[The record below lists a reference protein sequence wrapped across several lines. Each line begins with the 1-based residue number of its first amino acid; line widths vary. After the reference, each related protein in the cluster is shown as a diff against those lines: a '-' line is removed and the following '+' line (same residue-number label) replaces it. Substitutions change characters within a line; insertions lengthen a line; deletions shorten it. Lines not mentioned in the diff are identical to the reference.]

1 LTNAVKHGML
11 YAIEQS
17 GDIMLHI
24 VGIDI
29 GSVALSMVVM
39 DEKGAVS
46 NSFYQ
51 FHQGAIADT
60 LRQMLSRIEITRIG
74 GIAMTQSGPDLLQN
88 AERFDSQIA
97 MIAAVKKYH
106 DEIGSILFVGGEN
119 FGLITFNKEG
129 DYERFRSNSSCA
141 AGTGSFLD
149 QQAKRLNLKSI
160 ETLST
165 VAFCNQS
172 NTPKIA
178 TRCAVFA
185 KTDLIHAQ
193 QEGYSVGQISDGLCE
208 GLAKNVIDAL
218 IPDSNIRTPLILA
231 GGVSMNSGVVKHFRD
246 LLQSEPI
253 IGEYSPLY
261 GAIGAALLYREE
273 IEPAP
278 LGAKSWDELFIS
290 EQKEKTYGYPPLQL
304 TLSRYPEF
312 STNSSYLYQPENN
325 HAAIEVDIYRPVQKI
340 QDVYLG
346 IDIGSTSTKAVLIN
360 SQNDVLAGLY
370 TQTSGQP
377 VKAVQALFEAI
388 ANIAEN
394 LACEFVFDGVG
405 ATGSGRKFIGRIIN
419 ADLIIDEI
427 TAHARA
433 AFELNNEADTII
445 EIGGQDAK
453 FTTMKNGMVTS
464 SVMNNVCAA
473 GTGSF
478 IEEQANKL
486 SVPLTDYAARA
497 LNTPSPISSDRCTV
511 FMERDINNY
520 LTEGYS
526 VNEVLASVLHS
537 VCENYLAKVAVEAAI
552 GQSVCFQG
560 ATARNQALVAAFE
573 HRLKKPIF
581 VSKFCHLTGA
591 LGSALILAENAVHHS
606 AFRGLTLYREN
617 IPVENEVCELCR
629 NNCKINKVTVQGE
642 TVAFGFLCGRDYD
655 TKHYVVTSKKQYDL
669 IKLRSLVFPLAKKPA
684 SFKKR
689 VKIGIPNALYLAEE
703 MPLWK
708 HFFATLGVETV
719 TSENLKNAIKTGKK
733 LAGAE
738 FCAPMNAFFGHV
750 QHLADKCDYIFL
762 PFYLE
767 AAKGKDEDFRYYC
780 YYTQF
785 AAALSA
791 GMKSLHLKNKTIMP
805 VIDHHSFQSRIELF
819 SILKSILNTGYWEIY
834 NAYEAALAFYNE
846 GRSNLLN
853 VYEREKPADGEISVA
868 LLGRPYAIMQNAMN
882 KGIPDIFSSLN
893 IKSFYQDMLPI
904 DAEDLSEI
912 DPLLKRMHWNYA
924 ARILKTALYIARTPG
939 LYPVYVTSFK
949 CSPDSFTLDY
959 FKRIMDKY
967 GKPYLILELDEHDSN
982 VGYETR
988 IEAAVRSF
996 NNHHKNKNLRRRSS
1010 HALPLN
1016 SESTDKIKGK
1026 TLLFPCFDPINSK
1039 LLEAVFIKEG
1049 VDARMVPLTEKMIQ
1063 RGLRTNAGQCLP
1075 VNLIA
1080 QSYMDYIEE
1089 NLLDPAQTVGWIF
1102 DSHVSCNIR
1111 LYPQLIKGIMEA
1123 AGHGMET
1130 VEVYLGSLSLG
1141 DISMQAS
1148 IEAYFAHMFGG
1159 MLRKIG
1165 CKIRPY
1171 EREKGMTDKVIAQSI
1186 NVLYNTFLGGRSK
1199 DDDLTRVINLF
1210 KKIETLPGR
1219 RPKVAIF
1226 GDMYARDNDV
1236 FNQDLI
1242 HCIEAYGGEVI
1253 TTPFNEFAKLIA
1265 NPYMRR
1271 WFLEGEFIDVLLAKT
1286 LITLVNQLEKSYYK
1300 IFNELLNEPA
1310 LDGDIDYKK
1319 IYDQFNVTVQH
1330 FGESTDNLLKIT
1342 AQMQHYPDISLF
1354 VQTNP
1359 AFCCAGLVTESMA
1372 SRIEEYTGVPVV
1384 TLNYDGTGKNIN
1396 SKISPYI
1403 KFPRRKATVKVVG

>member
-1 LTNAVKHGML
+1 ML
-11 YAIEQS
+11 Y
-17 GDIMLHI
+17 I

-29 GSVALSMVVM
+29 GSVALSVVVV
-39 DEKGAVS
+39 DEKGAVI

-51 FHQGAIADT
+51 FHSGAISDT
-60 LRQMLSRIEITRIG
+60 LLSILNNVDIKRVG
-74 GIAMTQSGPDLLQN
+74 GIAMTLSGPEIFSNVSRYDT
-88 AERFDSQIA
+88 QIA

-106 DEIGSILFVGGEN
+106 AEVGSILFVGGEN
-119 FGLITFNKEG
+119 FGLITFNELG

-160 ETLST
+160 ETLSS

-193 QEGYSVGQISDGLCE
+193 QEGYSIGQISDGLCE
-208 GLAKNVIDAL
+208 GLAKNVIDTL
-218 IPDSNIRTPLILA
+218 IPDSKIHTPLILA
-231 GGVSMNSGVVKHFRD
+231 GGVSMNSAVVKHFRN
-246 LLQSEPI
+246 LLQAEPI
-253 IGEYSPLY
+253 IGEHSHLY
-261 GAIGAALLYREE
+261 GAIGAALLYLEE
-273 IEPAP
+273 TNPAP
-278 LGAKSWDELFIS
+278 FGAKAWDELFVW
-290 EQKEKTYGYPPLQL
+290 EKKEKTYGYPPLQL
-304 TLSRYPEF
+304 SLSIYPEF
-312 STNSSYLYQPENN
+312 FTAASYLYKPGNN
-325 HAAIEVDIYRPVQKI
+325 HAAIEVDIYKPLQKK
-340 QDVYLG
+340 QEVYLG
-346 IDIGSTSTKAVLIN
+346 MDIGSTSTKAVLIN
-360 SQNDVLAGLY
+360 NQNVVLIGLY
-370 TQTSGQP
+370 TQTAGQP
-377 VKAVQALFEAI
+377 VTAVQALFEAI
-388 ANIAEN
+388 DNISQKHS
-394 LACEFVFDGVG
+394 CEFIFEGVG

-433 AFELNNEADTII
+433 AYELNNEADTII

-453 FTTMKNGMVTS
+453 FTTMQNGMVTS

-478 IEEQANKL
+478 IEEQAVKL
-486 SVPLTDYAARA
+486 GVSLSDYAGRA
-497 LNTPSPISSDRCTV
+497 INTPSPVSSDRCTV
-511 FMERDINNY
+511 FMERDINNH
-520 LTEGYS
+520 LTEGYT
-526 VNEVLASVLHS
+526 VDEVLASVLHS
-537 VCENYLAKVAVEAAI
+537 VCENYLAKVAVEASI

-573 HRLKKPIF
+573 HRLNKPIF
-581 VSKFCHLTGA
+581 VSQFCHLTGA
-591 LGSALILAENAVHHS
+591 LGSALILAETAVRDS
-606 AFRGLTLYREN
+606 AFRGLSLYLEN
-617 IPVENEVCELCR
+617 IPVENEICELCQ

-655 TKHYVVTSKKQYDL
+655 TKHYVGSTKKNYDL
-669 IKLRSLVFPLAKKPA
+669 IKERSLVFPLAKKPVT
-684 SFKKR
+684 FKKSVR
-689 VKIGIPNALYLAEE
+689 IGIPHALYLAEE

-719 TSENLKNAIKTGKK
+719 TSESLKNAIKSGKK
-733 LAGAE
+733 MAGAE

-750 QHLADKCDYIFL
+750 QYLADKCDYIFL
-762 PFYLE
+762 PVYLE
-767 AAKGKDEDFRYYC
+767 AAKQKDEDYRYYC
-780 YYTQF
+780 YYSQF
-785 AAALSA
+785 AATLSA
-791 GMKSLHLKNKTIMP
+791 GMKSLRMKNKTIMP

-834 NAYEAALAFYNE
+834 NAYEAALSFYSE
-846 GRSNLLN
+846 GRDNLLN
-853 VYEREKPADGEISVA
+853 VYQREKPDEGKISVA
-868 LLGRPYAIMQNAMN
+868 LLGRPYAIMQNSMN
-882 KGIPDIFSSLN
+882 KGIPDIFSALN
-893 IKSFYQDMLPI
+893 IKTFYQDMLPV
-904 DAEDLSEI
+904 DKEDLTEI
-912 DPLLKRMHWNYA
+912 EPLLKRMHWNYA
-924 ARILKTALYIARTPG
+924 VRILKAALYIARTPG

-949 CSPDSFTLDY
+949 CSPDSFSLEY

-967 GKPYLILELDEHDSN
+967 SKPYLILELDEHDSN

-996 NNHHKNKNLRRRSS
+996 DNHHKNKNLRLISS
-1010 HALPLN
+1010 RALPLN
-1016 SESTDKIKGK
+1016 SASTTKIKDK

-1049 VDARMVPLTEKMIQ
+1049 IDARMVPLTERIIQ
-1063 RGLRTNAGQCLP
+1063 RGLRTNTGQCLP
-1075 VNLIA
+1075 VNLMA
-1080 QSYMDYIEE
+1080 ESYMDYIEE
-1089 NLLDPAQTVGWIF
+1089 NLLDPAQTVGWCF
-1102 DSHVSCNIR
+1102 DSHVACNIR
-1111 LYPQLIKGIMEA
+1111 LYPQFMKSIMEA
-1123 AGHGMET
+1123 AGHGMEK
-1130 VEVYLGSLSLG
+1130 VDMYLGSISLS

-1171 EREKGMTDKVIAQSI
+1171 EKEKGMTDKLIAQSVNI
-1186 NVLYNTFLGGRSK
+1186 LYNTLLGGRSK
-1199 DDDLTRVINLF
+1199 DDDLTKVINLF
-1210 KKIETLPGR
+1210 KKIETVPGH

-1236 FNQDLI
+1236 FNQNLI
-1242 HCIEAYGGEVI
+1242 QCIEEYGGEVI
-1253 TTPFNEFAKLIA
+1253 TTPFNEFVKLIA

-1271 WFLEGEFIDVLLAKT
+1271 WFLEGEFMDVLVTKT

-1300 IFNELLNEPA
+1300 IFNELLNEPSLTA
-1310 LDGDIDYKK
+1310 AIDYKT
-1319 IYDQFNVTVQH
+1319 IYDKYDVTVQH
-1330 FGESTDNLLKIT
+1330 FGESTDNLLKIS
-1342 AQMQHYPDISLF
+1342 ALMEHYPDISLF

-1359 AFCCAGLVTESMA
+1359 AFCCAGLVTEAMA
-1372 SRIEEYTGVPVV
+1372 SRIEEYTGVPIV

-1403 KFPRRKATVKVVG
+1403 KFPRRKAIAVHGRVKVR

>member
-1 LTNAVKHGML
+1 M
-11 YAIEQS
+11 
-17 GDIMLHI
+17 HI

-29 GSVALSMVVM
+29 GSVALSVAVIN
-39 DEKGAVS
+39 EKGAVIHS
-46 NSFYQ
+46 SYS

-60 LRQMLSRIEITRIG
+60 LRSTLSGIDIAGIG
-74 GIAMTQSGPDLLQN
+74 GVAMTASGPDILQDVL
-88 AERFDSQIA
+88 RYDTQIA

-106 DEIGSILFVGGEN
+106 DEVGSILFVGGEN
-119 FGLITFNKEG
+119 FGLITFNQQG

-208 GLAKNVIDAL
+208 GLAKNVIDTL
-218 IPDSNIRTPLILA
+218 FPDSNIRTPLILA
-231 GGVSMNSGVVKHFRD
+231 GGVSMNSAVVKHFRN
-246 LLQSEPI
+246 LLQAEPI
-253 IGEYSPLY
+253 IGEHSSLY
-261 GAIGAALLYREE
+261 GAIGAALLYLEE
-273 IEPAP
+273 AAPAP
-278 LGAKSWDELFIS
+278 LGVKIWDDFFLKES
-290 EQKEKTYGYPPLQL
+290 KEKTYGYPPLQL
-304 TLSRYPEF
+304 SLSTYPAF
-312 STNSSYLYQPENN
+312 VTDASYLYKPGNN
-325 HAAIEVDIYRPVQKI
+325 AAAIEVDIYQPLEEKQN
-340 QDVYLG
+340 VYLG

-360 SQNDVLAGLY
+360 GHNDVLAGFY
-370 TQTSGQP
+370 TQTAGQP

-388 ANIAEN
+388 DNIARKN
-394 LACEFVFDGVG
+394 ACEFLFDGVG

-433 AFELNNEADTII
+433 AYELNKDVDTII

-453 FTTMKNGMVTS
+453 FTTMQDGMVTS

-478 IEEQANKL
+478 IEEQAVKL
-486 SVPLTDYAARA
+486 GVGLADYAGRA

-526 VNEVLASVLHS
+526 VDEVLASVLHS
-537 VCENYLAKVAVEAAI
+537 VCENYLTKVAVEANI
-552 GQSVCFQG
+552 GQSICFQG

-573 HRLKKPIF
+573 HRLNKPIF
-581 VSKFCHLTGA
+581 VSRFCHLTGA
-591 LGSALILAENAVHHS
+591 LGSALILSENAVQNS
-606 AFRGLTLYREN
+606 AFRGIALYREN
-617 IPVENEVCELCR
+617 IPVQNEVCELCH
-629 NNCKINKVTVQGE
+629 NNCKINKVTVQQE

-655 TKHYVVTSKKQYDL
+655 TKYYVGTTKKHYDL
-669 IKLRSLVFPLAKKPA
+669 IKERSKVFALPKKPA
-684 SFKKR
+684 KFKKS
-689 VKIGIPNALYLAEE
+689 VKIGIPNGLYLAEE

-719 TSENLKNAIKTGKK
+719 TSENLKNALKTGKK
-733 LAGAE
+733 LAQAE

-750 QHLADKCDYIFL
+750 QYLADKCDYIFL

-767 AAKGKDEDFRYYC
+767 AAKRKDEDFRYYC

-785 AAALSA
+785 AATISA
-791 GMKSLHLKNKTIMP
+791 GMKSLRLKNKAIMP
-805 VIDHHSFQSRIELF
+805 VIDHRSFQSRIELF
-819 SILKSILNTGYWEIY
+819 SLLKTILNTGYWEIY
-834 NAYEAALAFYNE
+834 NAYEAALTFYNE
-846 GRSNLLN
+846 GRANLLN
-853 VYEREKPADGEISVA
+853 VYEREKPGNGDISVA
-868 LLGRPYAIMQNAMN
+868 LLGRPYAIMQNSMN
-882 KGIPDIFSSLN
+882 KGIPDIFSTLG
-893 IKSFYQDMLPI
+893 IKTFYQDMLPV
-904 DAEDLSEI
+904 DQEDLAEI
-912 DPLLKRMHWNYA
+912 EPLLKRMHWTYA
-924 ARILKTALYIARTPG
+924 ARILQSALTIARTRG
-939 LYPVYVTSFK
+939 VYPVYVTSFK
-949 CSPDSFTLDY
+949 CSPDSFCLEY

-988 IEAAVRSF
+988 IEAAIRSF
-996 NNHHKNKNLRRRSS
+996 NNHYNNKDLRLVSSRS
-1010 HALPLN
+1010 LPLN
-1016 SESTDKIKGK
+1016 AESVPRINGK
-1026 TLLFPCFDPINSK
+1026 TMLFPCFDPINAK

-1049 VDARMVPLTEKMIQ
+1049 IDARMVPLTEKIIQ
-1063 RGLRTNAGQCLP
+1063 RGLRTNTGQCLP

-1089 NLLDPAQTVGWIF
+1089 NLLDPAQTIGWCF
-1102 DSHVSCNIR
+1102 NSHVACNIR
-1111 LYPQLIKGIMEA
+1111 LYPQFMKSIMEA
-1123 AGHGMET
+1123 AGHGMEK
-1130 VEVYLGSLSLG
+1130 VDMYVGSISLS

-1171 EREKGMTDKVIAQSI
+1171 EKEKGMTDRMIAQSLTI
-1186 NVLYNTFLGGRSK
+1186 LYNTLLGGRSK
-1199 DDDLTRVINLF
+1199 DDDLSKVINLF
-1210 KKIETLPGR
+1210 KKIETVPGQ

-1236 FNQDLI
+1236 FNQNLI
-1242 HCIEAYGGEVI
+1242 HCIEEYGGEVI
-1253 TTPFNEFAKLIA
+1253 TTPFNEFVKLIA

-1271 WFLEGEFIDVLLAKT
+1271 WFLEGEFMDVLLTKT
-1286 LITLVNQLEKSYYK
+1286 IITLVNQLEKSYYK
-1300 IFNELLNEPA
+1300 IFNELLGDPSW
-1310 LDGDIDYKK
+1310 DSDIDYKK
-1319 IYDQFNVTVQH
+1319 IYEQFDVTVQH

-1342 AQMQHYPDISLF
+1342 AQMGHYPDISLF

-1359 AFCCAGLVTESMA
+1359 AFCCAGLVTEAMA
-1372 SRIEEYTGVPVV
+1372 SRIEEYTGVPIV

-1403 KFPRRKATVKVVG
+1403 KFPRRKPAVKVVG

>member
-1 LTNAVKHGML
+1 
-11 YAIEQS
+11 
-17 GDIMLHI
+17 
-24 VGIDI
+24 
-29 GSVALSMVVM
+29 GSVALSIVLV
-39 DEKGAVS
+39 DENGSVIQS
-46 NSFYQ
+46 SYQ
-51 FHQGAIADT
+51 FHNGAISEK
-60 LRQMLSRIEITRIG
+60 LHSMLDEIDIGRVG
-74 GIAMTQSGPDLLQN
+74 GIAMTLSGPEILIDVPCY
-88 AERFDSQIA
+88 DTQIA

-106 DEIGSILFVGGEN
+106 ADAGSILFVGGEN
-119 FGLITFNKEG
+119 FGLITFNKQGE
-129 DYERFRSNSSCA
+129 YERFRSNSSCA

-160 ETLST
+160 ETLSI

-193 QEGYSVGQISDGLCE
+193 QEGYSIGQISDGLCE

-218 IPDSNIRTPLILA
+218 IPDSNINTPLILA
-231 GGVSMNSGVVKHFRD
+231 GGVSMNSAVVKHFRN
-246 LLQSEPI
+246 LLQTEPV
-253 IGEYSPLY
+253 IGEYSHLY
-261 GAIGAALLYREE
+261 GAIGAALLYMEE
-273 IEPAP
+273 TVPAA
-278 LGAKSWDELFIS
+278 LSVKSWDELFVK
-290 EQKEKTYGYPPLQL
+290 ENKEKTYGYPPLQL
-304 TLSRYPEF
+304 TLSSYPEF
-312 STNSSYLYQPENN
+312 STSTSYLYKSGNG
-325 HAAIEVDIYRPVQKI
+325 HAAIEVDIYKPLVSWQE
-340 QDVYLG
+340 VYLG

-360 SQNDVLAGLY
+360 SQNAVLAGLY

-388 ANIAEN
+388 DDITKNHF
-394 LACEFVFDGVG
+394 CEFIFNGVG

-433 AFELNNEADTII
+433 AYELNNEADTII

-453 FTTMKNGMVTS
+453 FTTMKNGMVTF

-478 IEEQANKL
+478 IEEQAIKFG
-486 SVPLTDYAARA
+486 VKLTDYAGRA
-497 LNTPSPISSDRCTV
+497 INSPSPISSDHCTV

-520 LTEGYS
+520 LTEGYT
-526 VNEVLASVLHS
+526 VDEVLASVLHS
-537 VCENYLAKVAVEAAI
+537 VCENYLSKVAVEAGI
-552 GQSVCFQG
+552 GQNVCFQG
-560 ATARNQALVAAFE
+560 ATARNRALVAAFE
-573 HRLKKPIF
+573 HRLKKSIF

-591 LGSALILAENAVHHS
+591 LGSALILAENAVCDS
-606 AFRGLTLYREN
+606 AFRGLSLYGEN
-617 IPVENEVCELCR
+617 IPVENEVCELCL
-629 NNCKINKVTVQGE
+629 NNCKINKIIVQKN

-655 TKHYVVTSKKQYDL
+655 TKHYVGTTKKQYDL
-669 IKLRSLVFPLAKKPA
+669 IKERSLVFALAKKPA
-684 SFKKR
+684 SFKKT

-738 FCAPMNAFFGHV
+738 FCAPMNAFFGNV
-750 QHLADKCDYIFL
+750 QYIADKCDYIFL

-767 AAKGKDEDFRYYC
+767 AAKQKDEDFRYYC

-785 AAALSA
+785 AATLSA
-791 GMKSLHLKNKTIMP
+791 GITSLHLKNKTIMP
-805 VIDHHSFQSRIELF
+805 VIDHKSFQSRIELF
-819 SILKSILNTGYWEIY
+819 SILKSVLNTGYWEIY
-834 NAYEAALAFYNE
+834 NAYEAALAFYSESCN
-846 GRSNLLN
+846 NLLN
-853 VYEREKPADGEISVA
+853 VYQREKPTDGEISVA
-868 LLGRPYAIMQNAMN
+868 LLGRPYTIMQNSMN
-882 KGIPDIFSSLN
+882 KGIPGIFSALDV
-893 IKSFYQDMLPI
+893 KTFYQDMLPVN
-904 DAEDLSEI
+904 AEDLTEI
-912 DPLLKRMHWNYA
+912 EPLLKRMHWNYA
-924 ARILKTALYIARTPG
+924 ARILRATLYTARTPG
-939 LYPVYVTSFK
+939 LYPVYITSFK
-949 CSPDSFTLDY
+949 CSPDSFTLEY

-996 NNHHKNKNLRRRSS
+996 NNHNRDKNLHQISS
-1010 HALPLN
+1010 RLLPLN
-1016 SESTDKIKGK
+1016 SESTAKIKGK

-1049 VDARMVPLTEKMIQ
+1049 IDTRMVPLTEKSIR
-1063 RGLRTNAGQCLP
+1063 RGLHTNSGQCLP

-1089 NLLDPAQTVGWIF
+1089 NLLDPAQTIGWCF
-1102 DSHVSCNIR
+1102 ESHVACNIR

-1123 AGHGMET
+1123 AGRGMEK
-1130 VEVYLGSLSLG
+1130 VEVYVGSLSLS
-1141 DISMQAS
+1141 DISIQAS

-1171 EREKGMTDKVIAQSI
+1171 EKEKGITDKVIAQSI
-1186 NVLYNTFLGGRSK
+1186 NILYNTFLGGRSK
-1199 DDDLTRVINLF
+1199 DDDLTKVINLF
-1210 KKIETLPGR
+1210 KKIKTVPGH

-1242 HCIEAYGGEVI
+1242 HCIEEYGGEVI
-1253 TTPFNEFAKLIA
+1253 TTPFNEFVKLIA
-1265 NPYMRR
+1265 GPYMRR
-1271 WFLEGEFIDVLLAKT
+1271 WFLEGEYMDVLLTKT

-1300 IFNELLNEPA
+1300 IFNELLNETA
-1310 LDGDIDYKK
+1310 WDSNIDYKK
-1319 IYDQFNVTVQH
+1319 IYDQFGVTVHH

-1342 AQMQHYPDISLF
+1342 AEMQHYPDISLF

-1359 AFCCAGLVTESMA
+1359 AFCCAGLVTEAMS
-1372 SRIEEYTGVPVV
+1372 SRIEECTGVPVV
-1384 TLNYDGTGKNIN
+1384 TINYDGTGKNIN
-1396 SKISPYI
+1396 SRISPYI
-1403 KFPRRKATVKVVG
+1403 KFPHRSTGFPSSTLHRNAGAGHP

>member
-1 LTNAVKHGML
+1 V
-11 YAIEQS
+11 S
-17 GDIMLHI
+17 HI

-29 GSVALSMVVM
+29 GSVSLSVVVI
-39 DEKGAVS
+39 DEKGAVI

-51 FHQGAIADT
+51 FHSGAISDT
-60 LRQMLSRIEITRIG
+60 MRSILNNIDIRRVG
-74 GIAMTQSGPDLLQN
+74 GIAMTLSGPEIFSNVSRYDT
-88 AERFDSQIA
+88 QIA

-106 DEIGSILFVGGEN
+106 AEIGSILFVGGEN
-119 FGLITFNKEG
+119 FGLITFNELG

-160 ETLST
+160 ETLSS

-193 QEGYSVGQISDGLCE
+193 QEGYSIGQISDGLCE
-208 GLAKNVIDAL
+208 GLAKNVIDTL
-218 IPDSNIRTPLILA
+218 IPDSKIHTPLILA
-231 GGVSMNSGVVKHFRD
+231 GGVSMNSAVVKHFRN
-246 LLQSEPI
+246 LLQAEPI
-253 IGEYSPLY
+253 IGEHSHLY
-261 GAIGAALLYREE
+261 GAIGAALLYLEE
-273 IEPAP
+273 TDPSP
-278 LGAKSWDELFIS
+278 LGAKAWEELFIL
-290 EQKEKTYGYPPLQL
+290 EKKEKTYGYPPLQL
-304 TLSRYPEF
+304 TLSSYPEF
-312 STNSSYLYQPENN
+312 FTAASYLYKTGNN
-325 HAAIEVDIYRPVQKI
+325 HAAIEVDIYKPLQKK
-340 QDVYLG
+340 QAVYLG
-346 IDIGSTSTKAVLIN
+346 MDIGSTSTKAVLIN
-360 SQNDVLAGLY
+360 SRNEVLIGLY
-370 TQTSGQP
+370 TQTAGQP
-377 VKAVQALFEAI
+377 VTAVQALFGAI
-388 ANIAEN
+388 DNISQKHS
-394 LACEFVFDGVG
+394 CEFIFDGVG

-433 AFELNNEADTII
+433 AYELNNEADTII

-453 FTTMKNGMVTS
+453 FTTMQNGMVTS

-478 IEEQANKL
+478 IEEQAVKL
-486 SVPLTDYAARA
+486 GVSLSDYAGRA
-497 LNTPSPISSDRCTV
+497 INTPSPVSSDRCTV

-520 LTEGYS
+520 LTEGYT
-526 VNEVLASVLHS
+526 VDEVLASVLHS
-537 VCENYLAKVAVEAAI
+537 VCENYLTKVAVEASI

-573 HRLKKPIF
+573 HRLNKPIF
-581 VSKFCHLTGA
+581 VSQFCHLTGA
-591 LGSALILAENAVHHS
+591 LGSALILAETAVRNS
-606 AFRGLTLYREN
+606 AFRGLSLYLEN
-617 IPVENEVCELCR
+617 IPVENEICELCQ

-655 TKHYVVTSKKQYDL
+655 TKHYVGSTKKNYDL
-669 IKLRSLVFPLAKKPA
+669 IKERSIVFPLAKKPA
-684 SFKKR
+684 TFKKSVR
-689 VKIGIPNALYLAEE
+689 IGIPHALYLAEE

-719 TSENLKNAIKTGKK
+719 TSEGLKNAIKSGKK
-733 LAGAE
+733 MAGAE

-750 QHLADKCDYIFL
+750 QYLADKCDYIFL
-762 PFYLE
+762 PVYLE
-767 AAKGKDEDFRYYC
+767 AAKQKDEDYRYYC

-785 AAALSA
+785 AATLSA

-834 NAYEAALAFYNE
+834 NAYEAALSFYSE
-846 GRSNLLN
+846 GRDNLLN
-853 VYEREKPADGEISVA
+853 VYQREKPDAGKISVA
-868 LLGRPYAIMQNAMN
+868 LLGRPYAIMQKSMN
-882 KGIPDIFSSLN
+882 KGIPNIFSALN
-893 IKSFYQDMLPI
+893 IKTFYQDMLPV
-904 DAEDLSEI
+904 DQEDLTEI
-912 DPLLKRMHWNYA
+912 EPLLKRMHWNYA
-924 ARILKTALYIARTPG
+924 ARILKAALYIARTPG

-949 CSPDSFTLDY
+949 CSPDSFSLEY

-967 GKPYLILELDEHDSN
+967 SKPYLILELDEHDSN

-996 NNHHKNKNLRRRSS
+996 DNHHKNKNLRLISS
-1010 HALPLN
+1010 RALPLN
-1016 SESTDKIKGK
+1016 SASTAKIKDK

-1049 VDARMVPLTEKMIQ
+1049 IDARMVPLTERIIQ
-1063 RGLRTNAGQCLP
+1063 RGLRTNTGQCLP
-1075 VNLIA
+1075 VNLMA

-1089 NLLDPAQTVGWIF
+1089 NLLDPAQTVGWCF
-1102 DSHVSCNIR
+1102 DSHVACNIR
-1111 LYPQLIKGIMEA
+1111 LYPQFMKGIMET
-1123 AGHGMET
+1123 AGKGMEK
-1130 VEVYLGSLSLG
+1130 VDMYVGSISHS

-1171 EREKGMTDKVIAQSI
+1171 EKEKGMTDKLIAQSVNI
-1186 NVLYNTFLGGRSK
+1186 LYNTLLGGRSK
-1199 DDDLTRVINLF
+1199 DDDLTKVINLF
-1210 KKIETLPGR
+1210 KKIETVPGH

-1236 FNQDLI
+1236 FNQNLI
-1242 HCIEAYGGEVI
+1242 QCIEEYGGEVI
-1253 TTPFNEFAKLIA
+1253 TTPFNEFVKLIA

-1271 WFLEGEFIDVLLAKT
+1271 WFLEGEFMDVLVTKT
-1286 LITLVNQLEKSYYK
+1286 MITLVNQLEKSYYK
-1300 IFNELLNEPA
+1300 IFNELLNEPSLTTA
-1310 LDGDIDYKK
+1310 IDYKT
-1319 IYDQFNVTVQH
+1319 IYDKYDVTVQH
-1330 FGESTDNLLKIT
+1330 FGESTDNLLKIS
-1342 AQMQHYPDISLF
+1342 ALMEHYPDISLF

-1359 AFCCAGLVTESMA
+1359 AFCCAGLVTEAMA
-1372 SRIEEYTGVPVV
+1372 SRIEEYTGVPIV

-1403 KFPRRKATVKVVG
+1403 KYPRRRVIAVNNRVKVR

>member
-1 LTNAVKHGML
+1 MP
-11 YAIEQS
+11 
-17 GDIMLHI
+17 HI
-24 VGIDI
+24 IGIDI
-29 GSVALSMVVM
+29 GSVALCVV
-39 DEKGAVS
+39 ELNEENAVI
-46 NSFYQ
+46 NSLYQ

-60 LRQMLSRIEITRIG
+60 LRSMLNTINIANIDG
-74 GIAMTQSGPDLLQN
+74 VAMTASGPDIL
-88 AERFDSQIA
+88 EDVVRYDTQIA

-106 DEIGSILFVGGEN
+106 EKAGSILFVGGEN

-193 QEGYSVGQISDGLCE
+193 QEGFSIGQISDGLCE
-208 GLAKNVIDAL
+208 GLAKNVIDTLLPNA
-218 IPDSNIRTPLILA
+218 NIHEPLILA
-231 GGVSMNSGVVKHFRD
+231 GGVSMNAAVVKHFRN
-246 LLQSEPI
+246 LLQTEPVV
-253 IGEYSPLY
+253 GELSHLY

-273 IEPAP
+273 AH
-278 LGAKSWDELFIS
+278 LYSFSAKSWDDCFIK
-290 EQKEKTYGYPPLQL
+290 EIREKTYGYPPLEL
-304 TLSRYPEF
+304 TLSSYPDF
-312 STNSSYLYQPENN
+312 SSRTHYLFKPGNS
-325 HAAIEVDIYRPVQKI
+325 AAAVEVDIYSPLRKKQN
-340 QDVYLG
+340 VYLG
-346 IDIGSTSTKAVLIN
+346 IDIGSTSTKAVLIDG
-360 SQNDVLAGLY
+360 QNDVLYGFY
-370 TQTSGQP
+370 TQTAGAP
-377 VKAVQALFEAI
+377 LKALQAVFEAI
-388 ANIAEN
+388 EDIARKHT
-394 LACEFVFDGVG
+394 CEFIFDGVG

-433 AFELNNEADTII
+433 AYELDQDADTII

-453 FTTMKNGMVTS
+453 FTTLKNGMVTS

-478 IEEQANKL
+478 IEEQAVKL
-486 SVPLTDYAARA
+486 GVSLSDYAERA
-497 LNTPSPISSDRCTV
+497 MNTPSPISSDRCTV

-526 VNEVLASVLHS
+526 VDEVLASVLHS
-537 VCENYLAKVAVEAAI
+537 VCENYLAKVAVEANI
-552 GQSVCFQG
+552 GQNICFQG
-560 ATARNQALVAAFE
+560 ATARNRALVAAFE

-581 VSKFCHLTGA
+581 VSRFCHLTGA
-591 LGSALILAENAVHHS
+591 LGSALILAETAVKAS
-606 AFRGLTLYREN
+606 AFRGLALYREN
-617 IPVENEVCELCR
+617 IPVENEVCDLCH

-655 TKHYVVTSKKQYDL
+655 TKRYVRTAQKHYDL
-669 IKLRSLVFPLAKKPA
+669 IKERSKVFPPIRKPDALKKPV
-684 SFKKR
+684 R
-689 VKIGIPNALYLAEE
+689 IGIPNALYLAEE

-719 TSENLKNAIKTGKK
+719 TSEGVKNAIKTGKK

-762 PFYLE
+762 PYYLE
-767 AAKGKDEDFRYYC
+767 APKQKDEDYRYYC

-785 AAALSA
+785 AAAIAA
-791 GMKSLHLKNKTIMP
+791 GTKNLRLTRKTIMP
-805 VIDHHSFQSRIELF
+805 VIDHHAFQSRIELF
-819 SILKSILNTGYWEIY
+819 SILKSILNVGYWEIY
-834 NAYEAALAFYNE
+834 NAYEAALSYYDE
-846 GRSNLLN
+846 GRNNLIN
-853 VYEREKPADGEISVA
+853 VYQRDKSSDGEINVA
-868 LLGRPYAIMQNAMN
+868 LLGRPYAIMQNSMN
-882 KGIPDIFSSLN
+882 KGIPDIFCALGV
-893 IKSFYQDMLPI
+893 KTFYQDMLPV
-904 DAEDLSEI
+904 DREDTSEI
-912 DPLLKRMHWNYA
+912 AFLLKRMHWNHA
-924 ARILKTALYIARTPG
+924 ARILKAALHIARTSG

-949 CSPDSFTLDY
+949 CSPDSFTLEY

-996 NNHHKNKNLRRRSS
+996 NNHHKSHDLRLVPSRTLS
-1010 HALPLN
+1010 LN
-1016 SESTDKIKGK
+1016 TESVTKFKDK
-1026 TLLFPCFDPINSK
+1026 TLLLPCFDPINSK
-1039 LLEAVFIKEG
+1039 LLEAVYLREG
-1049 VDARMVPLTEKMIQ
+1049 IDARLVGLTEKTIQ
-1063 RGLRTNAGQCLP
+1063 RGLRTNTGQCLP

-1080 QSYMDYIEE
+1080 QSYLDYIEE
-1089 NLLDPAQTVGWIF
+1089 NLLDPAQTVGWCF
-1102 DSHVSCNIR
+1102 DSHVACNIR

-1123 AGHGMET
+1123 AGGGMEN
-1130 VEVYLGSLSLG
+1130 VEMYVGSISLS

-1165 CKIRPY
+1165 CRIRPY
-1171 EREKGMTDKVIAQSI
+1171 EKEKGLTDKVLAQSLTI
-1186 NVLYNTFLGGRSK
+1186 LYNTILGGRSK
-1199 DDDLTRVINLF
+1199 DDDLARVINLF
-1210 KKIETLPGR
+1210 KKIETVPGQ
-1219 RPKVAIF
+1219 RPKVAVF

-1236 FNQDLI
+1236 FNQDLV
-1242 HCIEAYGGEVI
+1242 HCIEEYGGEVI

-1265 NPYMRR
+1265 SPYMRR
-1271 WFLEGEFIDVLLAKT
+1271 WFLEGEFMDVIMTKT
-1286 LITLVNQLEKSYYK
+1286 LITLVNQLEKSYYR
-1300 IFNELLNEPA
+1300 IFNELLDEPSLTA
-1310 LDGDIDYKK
+1310 TIDYKN
-1319 IYDQFNVTVQH
+1319 IYDDFHVTVH
-1330 FGESTDNLLKIT
+1330 HYGESTDNLLKI
-1342 AQMQHYPDISLF
+1342 AALMNHHPDISLF

-1359 AFCCAGLVTESMA
+1359 AFCCAGLVTEAMS
-1372 SRIEEYTGVPVV
+1372 SRIEEYTGIPVV

-1396 SKISPYI
+1396 SKVSPYI
-1403 KFPRRKATVKVVG
+1403 KYPRRRACVKGMPV

>member
-1 LTNAVKHGML
+1 
-11 YAIEQS
+11 
-17 GDIMLHI
+17 MLHI
-24 VGIDI
+24 LGIDI
-29 GSVALSMVVM
+29 GSVALSLVVM
-39 DEKGAVS
+39 DGQGAIVNKS
-46 NSFYQ
+46 YQ

-60 LRQMLSRIEITRIG
+60 LLAMLVDVDIAEIG
-74 GIAMTQSGPDLLQN
+74 GIAMTQSGPDIF
-88 AERFDSQIA
+88 EDVPRYDTQIA

-106 DEIGSILFVGGEN
+106 EGVGSILFVGGEN
-119 FGLITFNKEG
+119 FGLITFNEKG
-129 DYERFRSNSSCA
+129 DYERFRSSSSCA

-208 GLAKNVIDAL
+208 GLAKNVIDTL
-218 IPDSNIRTPLILA
+218 IPDSNILTPLILA
-231 GGVSMNSGVVKHFRD
+231 GGVSMNSAVVKHFTR
-246 LLQSEPI
+246 LLQTDPV
-253 IGEYSPLY
+253 IGEHSQLY
-261 GAIGAALLYREE
+261 GAIGAALLYLEE
-273 IEPAP
+273 TKPAP
-278 LGAKSWDELFIS
+278 MNAESWRELFAV
-290 EQKEKTYGYPPLQL
+290 EKKEKTYGYPPLK
-304 TLSRYPEF
+304 LSLSHYPAFTTE
-312 STNSSYLYQPENN
+312 SSRMYQPANGHTAVEVDLYQPLLP
-325 HAAIEVDIYRPVQKI
+325 RLR
-340 QDVYLG
+340 VYLG

-360 SQNDVLAGLY
+360 GQNDVIAGLY

-377 VKAVQALFEAI
+377 VKAVQALLETLDHI
-388 ANIAEN
+388 GSTQ
-394 LACEFVFDGVG
+394 ACEFIFDGVG

-433 AFELNNEADTII
+433 AYELNHEADTII

-478 IEEQANKL
+478 IEEQAVKL
-486 SVPLTDYAARA
+486 GITLAEYAGRA
-497 LNTPSPISSDRCTV
+497 LYTPAPVSSDRCTV

-520 LTEGYS
+520 LTEGYT

-537 VCENYLAKVAVEAAI
+537 VCENYLAKVAVEANI

-573 HRLKKPIF
+573 HRLKKPVF

-591 LGSALILAENAVHHS
+591 LGSALILAETNVRDS
-606 AFRGLTLYREN
+606 SFRGLSLYHEN
-617 IPVENEVCELCR
+617 IPVENEVCELCH

-655 TKHYVVTSKKQYDL
+655 TKHYVGKTKKQYDL
-669 IKLRSLVFPLAKKPA
+669 IKERSLVFPLPKKPA
-684 SFKKR
+684 SYKKS

-719 TSENLKNAIKTGKK
+719 TSEGMKNAIKAGKK

-750 QHLADKCDYIFL
+750 QYLTDKCDYIFL
-762 PFYLE
+762 PIYLE
-767 AAKGKDEDFRYYC
+767 ASRQKDDVFRFYC

-785 AAALSA
+785 ASTLAAGIKTLRTR
-791 GMKSLHLKNKTIMP
+791 NKTIMP
-805 VIDHHSFQSRIELF
+805 VIDHASFQSRIELF

-834 NAYEAALAFYNE
+834 NAYEAALAFFNE
-846 GRSNLLN
+846 GCANLQN
-853 VYEREKPADGEISVA
+853 VYARERPATGEISVA
-868 LLGRPYAIMQNAMN
+868 LLGRPYAIMQRSMN
-882 KGIPDIFSSLN
+882 KGIPDIFSALSV
-893 IKSFYQDMLPI
+893 KTFYQDMLPS
-904 DAEDLSEI
+904 DTEDLSEI
-912 DPLLKRMHWNYA
+912 APLLKRMHWNYA
-924 ARILKTALYIARTPG
+924 ARILKAALHIARTPG

-959 FKRIMDKY
+959 FKRIMDRY

-988 IEAAVRSF
+988 IEAAIRSF
-996 NNHHKNKNLRRRSS
+996 NNHHQNKNLRLVTSRV
-1010 HALPLN
+1010 LPLN
-1016 SESTDKIKGK
+1016 SESSDKIKGK
-1026 TLLFPCFDPINSK
+1026 TLLFPCFDPISSK

-1049 VDARMVPLTEKMIQ
+1049 IDTRMVPLTEKMIQ
-1063 RGLRTNAGQCLP
+1063 RGLRTNTGQCLP

-1089 NLLDPAQTVGWIF
+1089 NLLDPAQTIGWSF
-1102 DSHVSCNIR
+1102 DSHIACNIR

-1123 AGHGMET
+1123 AGNGMEK
-1130 VEVYLGSLSLG
+1130 VEMYVGKLTLS

-1165 CKIRPY
+1165 CRIRPY
-1171 EREKGMTDKVIAQSI
+1171 EKEKGLTDKVIAQSI
-1186 NVLYNTFLGGRSK
+1186 NILYNTFLGGRSK

-1210 KKIETLPGR
+1210 NRIETVPGR

-1265 NPYMRR
+1265 GPYMRR
-1271 WFLEGEFIDVLLAKT
+1271 WFLEGEFMDVIFAKT
-1286 LITLVNQLEKSYYK
+1286 VIALVNQLEKSYYK
-1300 IFNELLNEPA
+1300 IFNDLLREPV
-1310 LDGDIDYKK
+1310 LESNIDYKAV
-1319 IYDQFNVTVQH
+1319 YDHFHLTLQH
-1330 FGESTDNLLKIT
+1330 FGESADNLLKIT
-1342 AQMQHYPDISLF
+1342 AQKNHYPDISLF

-1359 AFCCAGLVTESMA
+1359 AFCCAGLVTEAMA
-1372 SRIEEYTGVPVV
+1372 ARIEEYTGVPVV

-1396 SKISPYI
+1396 SRISPYI
-1403 KFPRRKATVKVVG
+1403 RFPRGQAKDLQRMQPSST